1 MTESQEKPLA
11 TWLMEN
17 IVKGDPERSGVEGT
31 FAPPPPP
38 QQRERERERERE
50 GAGRSSVPLLSI
62 SAFMHSP
69 VKCNKS

>member
-17 IVKGDPERSGVEGT
+17 IVKGDPERSGVGGA
-31 FAPPPPP
+31 FAPPP

>member
-31 FAPPPPP
+31 FAPPPN
-38 QQRERERERERE
+38 RERERERERE
-50 GAGRSSVPLLSI
+50 RGQGGLPSLY
-62 SAFMHSP
+62 
-69 VKCNKS
+69 